1 MQDGNAV
8 EKKVKREFKTLMSSE
23 FPIAGKDWPSS
34 WPTHTIENDLVELEK
49 VICKMGML

>member
-23 FPIAGKDWPSS
+23 FPIAGSIQPKTRWLL
-34 WPTHTIENDLVELEK
+34 I
-49 VICKMGML
+49 I